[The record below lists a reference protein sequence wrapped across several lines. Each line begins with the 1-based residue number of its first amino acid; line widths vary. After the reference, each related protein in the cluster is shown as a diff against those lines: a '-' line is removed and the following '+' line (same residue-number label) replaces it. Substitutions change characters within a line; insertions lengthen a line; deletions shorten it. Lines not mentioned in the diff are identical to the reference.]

1 MINRFRMAR
10 LEEGKKQI
18 EVAIRSGIPVTTLSQ
33 FENGW
38 RVPTPRQMKKL
49 KRILPRLRDLE
60 DDLREARDGSQN

>member
-1 MINRFRMAR
+1 MVNRFRMAR

-18 EVAIRSGIPVTTLSQ
+18 EVAIRAGIPVATLSQ

-38 RVPTPRQMKKL
+38 RIPTPPQMKKL
-49 KRILPRLRDLE
+49 KRILPRLRDLA